1 MLSKKTIVKKTMEVG
16 GFTFL
21 SRILGIIR
29 EILMVKYLGAS
40 ALSDAFLTAYKVP
53 NSLRKFF
60 AEGALSAVFVPT
72 LTNTM
77 QLKGRAQVK
86 GLMSLG
92 FLIFEGMVL
101 VLCIIVI
108 SKADTVIRFIA
119 PGFSVEQINNAVP
132 ILQVVMPVIFF
143 FSSSALLASALQ
155 AVGHFFVPAISPVLL
170 NILFISGLIT
180 CLSFRLPIIYLCWF
194 ILLGGLLQFIIHV
207 VAYIK
212 LQFGFGAIKKE
223 NFQQLKSI
231 LIKFF
236 LCLPSISI
244 MELSLFIDTS
254 FASYLP
260 KGSISLIYYA
270 NRFVGIPLGV
280 FAVAFS
286 TILLPH
292 FSRLSFYMPKRLN
305 FYLFES
311 AKFVFWIILPTILLM
326 TFFSEKIF
334 YTIFLSPK
342 FTLTQVSEA
351 AHILRMF
358 LLGLFFFSLN
368 KILLNLYYAMHVT
381 WIPAL
386 IAAGATIVNV
396 ILDSLFLNWLQ
407 APGLALATS
416 LSSMVQ
422 ALLFAYFLYSKYGI
436 RLYIMPFMFFTIR
449 YSIQLITL
457 FIPFILFYYIIEWF
471 MISYI
476 PSPITTF
483 LLYKLGFWL
492 WVGPLSLL
500 LFILL
505 WYLRPYFKVKL
516 YFLD

>member
-1 MLSKKTIVKKTMEVG
+1 MFSRKTIVKKTMEVG

-21 SRILGIIR
+21 SRILGIMR

-60 AEGALSAVFVPT
+60 AEGALSAAFVPT

-77 QLKGRAQVK
+77 QLQGREQVK
-86 GLMSLG
+86 GLISLG
-92 FLIFEGMVL
+92 FIIFEGIVL
-101 VLCIIVI
+101 ILCVIVMLK
-108 SKADTVIRFIA
+108 SNAVIRFIA
-119 PGFSVEQINNAVP
+119 PGFSIEQINNAAP
-132 ILQVVMPVIFF
+132 ILKIVMPVIFF
-143 FSSSALLASALQ
+143 LSSSALLAGALQ

-170 NILFISGLIT
+170 NISFISGLTI
-180 CLSFRLPIIYLCWF
+180 CLSLHLPITYLCWF
-194 ILLGGLLQFIIHV
+194 ILFGGLLQFVIHV
-207 VAYIK
+207 IAYIK
-212 LQFGFGAIKKE
+212 LQFGFGAITKE
-223 NFQQLKSI
+223 NFKQLRSI

-260 KGSISLIYYA
+260 KGSISLVYYA

-292 FSRLSFYMPKRLN
+292 FSRLRLYAPKRLN

-311 AKFVFWIILPTILLM
+311 AKFVLWVILPIIFLM

-342 FTLTQVSEA
+342 FTLSQVQQA

-358 LLGLFFFSLN
+358 LIGLFFFSLN
-368 KILLNLYYAMHVT
+368 KILLNLYYAMHIT
-381 WIPAL
+381 WVPAL

-396 ILDSLFLNWLQ
+396 LLDSLFLNWLQ
-407 APGLALATS
+407 ASGLALATS
-416 LSSMVQ
+416 ISSMVQ
-422 ALLFAYFLYSKYGI
+422 AFLFAYFLWSKYNI
-436 RLYIMPFMFFTIR
+436 RLYIKPFILFTFR
-449 YSIQLITL
+449 YSIQLVSL
-457 FIPFILFYYIIEWF
+457 FVPFIAFYYIIEWF
-471 MISYI
+471 
-476 PSPITTF
+476 ITTYF
-483 LLYKLGFWL
+483 SSSIAIFFLYKLGFWL

-505 WYLRPYFKVKL
+505 WYLRSYFNVKL
-516 YFLD
+516 FFLD

>member
-1 MLSKKTIVKKTMEVG
+1 MFSRKTIIKKTVEVG
-16 GFTFL
+16 GFTFF

-60 AEGALSAVFVPT
+60 AEGALSAAFVPT
-72 LTNTM
+72 LINTM
-77 QLKGRAQVK
+77 QLKGRKQVK
-86 GLMSLG
+86 GLISLG
-92 FLIFEGMVL
+92 FIVFEGIVL
-101 VLCIIVI
+101 ILCIIVI
-108 SKADTVIRFIA
+108 LKANTVIDFIA
-119 PGFSVEQINNAVP
+119 PGFSIEQINNATP
-132 ILQVVMPVIFF
+132 ILKIVMPVIFF
-143 FSSSALLASALQ
+143 LSSSALLAGAFQ

-170 NILFISGLIT
+170 NISFISGLIV
-180 CLSFRLPIIYLCWF
+180 CLSFHLPIIYLCWF
-194 ILLGGLLQFIIHV
+194 ILFGGFLQFIIHV
-207 VAYIK
+207 ITYIK
-212 LQFGFGAIKKE
+212 LQFGFGDIKKD
-223 NFQQLKSI
+223 NFIQLRAI

-260 KGSISLIYYA
+260 KGSISLVYYA

-292 FSRLSFYMPKRLN
+292 FSQLSLRAPKRLN

-311 AKFVFWIILPTILLM
+311 AKFVLWVILPVILLM

-342 FTLTQVSEA
+342 FTLSQVQQA

-358 LLGLFFFSLN
+358 LLGLFFFSFN

-381 WIPAL
+381 WVPAL

-396 ILDSLFLNWLQ
+396 LLDSLFLNWLQ
-407 APGLALATS
+407 ASGLALATS
-416 LSSMVQ
+416 LSSIVQ
-422 ALLFAYFLYSKYGI
+422 ASLFAYFLWKKYNIHLYVNPFILFALRYGI
-436 RLYIMPFMFFTIR
+436 
-449 YSIQLITL
+449 QLVIF
-457 FIPFILFYYIIEWF
+457 FIPFITSYYVVEWF
-471 MISYI
+471 ISVYF
-476 PSPITTF
+476 SSLLATF
-483 LLYKLGFWL
+483 FLYKLGFWL
-492 WVGPLSLL
+492 WTGPLSLL
-500 LFILL
+500 LFLAL
-505 WYLRPYFKVKL
+505 WYSRSYFNVRL
-516 YFLD
+516 FFLD